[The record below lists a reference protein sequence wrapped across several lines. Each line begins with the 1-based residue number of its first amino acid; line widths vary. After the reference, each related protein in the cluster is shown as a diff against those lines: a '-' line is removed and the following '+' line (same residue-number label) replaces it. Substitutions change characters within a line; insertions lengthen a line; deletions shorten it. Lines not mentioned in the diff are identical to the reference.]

1 MTYFDFEKHLARQ
14 AEFSKKTFGPG
25 DRLISVVDHIQKELI
40 EVLTAKNIAERQ
52 NEWIDVVILA
62 LDGALRSRMTPQQII
77 DGIVSKQTKN
87 EARKWPDWRTAE
99 PHKAIEHE
107 KEGKAMTD
115 YNELVKVLNSHRLY
129 IAADAIEE
137 QAEAIKAQA
146 KEIGF
151 LKEEIS
157 IWQSVFPDIAPEQVT
172 RDKSVVEAENA
183 KLRTALK
190 FYAHKENWRSK
201 SSGFALQYDPELS
214 ETEKDRGLKAI
225 AALKE
230 TTPWPQ
236 DAERNHGVSFC
247 EWEEEGTHWR
257 RTCQHHPG
265 YISRDLTY
273 KICSACGKPIRF
285 KEETK

>member
-172 RDKSVVEAENA
+172 RDKSVVEAFPRCWPRYTVPGPG
-183 KLRTALK
+183 KR
-190 FYAHKENWRSK
+190 F
-201 SSGFALQYDPELS
+201 
-214 ETEKDRGLKAI
+214 AI
-225 AALKE
+225 AAEITLAVRKPCAIRPPNAVVAANSSLVC
-230 TTPWPQ
+230 TALLSPDTP
-236 DAERNHGVSFC
+236 ANKTMSASVIVLEKLAVI
-247 EWEEEGTHWR
+247 
-257 RTCQHHPG
+257 PG
-265 YISRDLTY
+265 
-273 KICSACGKPIRF
+273 
-285 KEETK
+285 